1 MIIESK
7 FEIGDIAISQTG
19 FGLNKFYNPYIIID
33 IDHYD
38 NEVGFIYKCVD
49 FRSFQCARKDNKTI
63 DDFLKSKQRF
73 GFEMYDL
80 INERLLF
87 KDFNEV
93 IESLNLLHDEI
104 NIKIERMQ
112 KEKDLYFET
121 FIKK

>member
-1 MIIESK
+1 MKIESK
-7 FEIGDIAISQTG
+7 FEIGDIAITESK
-19 FGLNKFYNPYIIID
+19 FGLHPYDPYIIID

-38 NEVGFIYKCVD
+38 SEVGFIYKCVD
-49 FRSFQCARKDNKTI
+49 FRTFQGARENNQTI

-73 GFEMYDL
+73 GFEKYDL

-93 IESLNLLHDEI
+93 IESLNFSKDSI

>member
-1 MIIESK
+1 MKIESK
-7 FEIGDIAISQTG
+7 FEIGDIAITESR
-19 FGLNKFYNPYIIID
+19 FGLHTYDPYIIID

-38 NEVGFIYKCVD
+38 SEVGFIYKCVD
-49 FRSFQCARKDNKTI
+49 FRTFQCARENNRKI
-63 DDFLKSKQRF
+63 DDILKSKQQF
-73 GFEMYDL
+73 GFEKYDL

-93 IESLNLLHDEI
+93 IESLNFTKDSI

-112 KEKDLYFET
+112 REKDLYFET

>member
-1 MIIESK
+1 MKIESK
-7 FEIGDIAISQTG
+7 FEIGDIAITESR
-19 FGLNKFYNPYIIID
+19 FGLHTYDPYIIID

-38 NEVGFIYKCVD
+38 SEVGFIYKCVD
-49 FRSFQCARKDNKTI
+49 FRTFQEAKENGQTI

-73 GFEMYDL
+73 GFHKYDP

-93 IESLNLLHDEI
+93 IESLNFSKDSI

-112 KEKDLYFET
+112 KEKDVYWEN